1 MEEIS
6 ETPDD
11 NVEEGILQA
20 ASLDRKNNCLG
31 RDRWR
36 DRPAIK
42 SCTINPLSPSIW
54 KYNSDT
60 GKLYSSGVIS
70 AHFGTTCIVERFDYR
85 DGSTVGLGSCS
96 KVNFLPLRFVHLHPD
111 GSANSKYEAL
121 KHFEKFDDSHA
132 TSVVVSILATN
143 ATDKAVAV
151 FKCPTTKLPFPLQLH
166 DRHNDGLN
174 TTRRNFQTFAGVGH
188 YTKVITKRFYYY
200 YYRIDIFLL
209 DILKTTNVQTVYG
222 MKFNIYSM
230 AWYVDA
236 AAARQE
242 PLLQPF
248 QSMSVAEL
256 QQSTDFYRVVSTE
269 GSFDRTLMLKLA
281 MTLKKDLLI
290 QGLVEELPLKPRN
303 SVSAFS
309 NME

>member
-1 MEEIS
+1 M
-6 ETPDD
+6 
-11 NVEEGILQA
+11 
-20 ASLDRKNNCLG
+20 
-31 RDRWR
+31 
-36 DRPAIK
+36 
-42 SCTINPLSPSIW
+42 
-54 KYNSDT
+54 
-60 GKLYSSGVIS
+60 
-70 AHFGTTCIVERFDYR
+70 ERFDYR

-96 KVNFLPLRFVHLHPD
+96 KVNFLPLRFVHLHLD
-111 GSANSKYEAL
+111 GSANPKYEAL
-121 KHFEKFDDSHA
+121 KHFEKFDGSHA
-132 TSVVVSILATN
+132 TSAVVSTLATN

-174 TTRRNFQTFAGVGH
+174 STRRNFQTFAGVGH

-303 SVSAFS
+303 SVSPFS

>member
-1 MEEIS
+1 MRQECLTQPVKFTNWEHFWCVCDKNLY
-6 ETPDD
+6 ET
-11 NVEEGILQA
+11 VSHTSCQ
-20 ASLDRKNNCLG
+20 NCHN
-31 RDRWR
+31 
-36 DRPAIK
+36 
-42 SCTINPLSPSIW
+42 INWENP
-54 KYNSDT
+54 
-60 GKLYSSGVIS
+60 
-70 AHFGTTCIVERFDYR
+70 
-85 DGSTVGLGSCS
+85 
-96 KVNFLPLRFVHLHPD
+96 
-111 GSANSKYEAL
+111 
-121 KHFEKFDDSHA
+121 
-132 TSVVVSILATN
+132 
-143 ATDKAVAV
+143 
-151 FKCPTTKLPFPLQLH
+151 
-166 DRHNDGLN
+166 
-174 TTRRNFQTFAGVGH
+174 
-188 YTKVITKRFYYY
+188 YYY

-209 DILKTTNVQTVYG
+209 FILFLKKTNVQTVYG

-303 SVSAFS
+303 SVSPFS